1 MTEEMKTKLS
11 NFLDSL
17 IENKLDLIEIDIWT
31 EKAKKHT
38 FYSLD
43 IDTYNT
49 SKLNVVFTFNLHFAV
64 CPQTG
69 LVLLSKEEHEEF
81 RINDIDFA
89 DKWSNKL
96 KITQEKILL
105 RNLDLII
112 ESSCKEL
119 KLNRDENIKKL
130 IG

>member
-1 MTEEMKTKLS
+1 MKIKLS

-17 IENKLDLIEIDIWT
+17 IENKLSQIEIDIWI
-31 EKAKKHT
+31 EKTKKHT

-43 IDTYNT
+43 IDTVNN
-49 SKLNVVFTFNLHFAV
+49 SKLNVIHTFNVHFAV

-69 LVLLSKEEHEEF
+69 LVILSKEDYEEF
-81 RINDIDFA
+81 RTNDVAFA
-89 DKWSNKL
+89 EEWSEKL
-96 KITQEKILL
+96 KTTKDKILL
-105 RNLDLII
+105 KNLDLIVD
-112 ESSCKEL
+112 SCFKEL